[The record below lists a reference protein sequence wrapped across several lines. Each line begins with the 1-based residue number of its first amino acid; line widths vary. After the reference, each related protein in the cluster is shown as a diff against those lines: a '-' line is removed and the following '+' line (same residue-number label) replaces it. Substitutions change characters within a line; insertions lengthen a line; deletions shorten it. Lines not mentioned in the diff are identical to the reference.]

1 MKHSGKF
8 PRSFLFWGLFLL
20 LIIVVINPH
29 WGWGQLQENRTGKNL
44 GVARNSLLGELA
56 TRGKT
61 SISGQEILKM
71 VDNRSVGEEAPSDL
85 QAKMVMRIIDA
96 RQNEKKRELRVWSKN
111 RPGEDDWR
119 VMKFLSPPD
128 VRGVG
133 FLVLADDQ
141 MYLYLPEFRRIRR
154 IASHNK
160 SERFMGSDFSYE
172 DLSTG
177 GLAKYYQATLVEEN
191 STTWHLELVL
201 KPGADK
207 PYPRIEMWVD
217 KETHLPRRYLL
228 YDKSG
233 EPWKEASQKVKQ
245 IEGYWLPVETV
256 MKDLKAQTRTILTME
271 EIKVN
276 TGLKDNIFTQRFLKR
291 RVR

>member
-1 MKHSGKF
+1 MNLKRDFYKGILPLFMWLILVLTVNSFGSKRTLHCDGGGLYQGEIAGAGFYWSF
-8 PRSFLFWGLFLL
+8 PTSAG
-20 LIIVVINPH
+20 V
-29 WGWGQLQENRTGKNL
+29 QLS
-44 GVARNSLLGELA
+44 A
-56 TRGKT
+56 
-61 SISGQEILKM
+61 QEILKM
-71 VDNRSVGEEAPSDL
+71 VDARSVGEEAPSDL
-85 QAKMVMRIIDA
+85 QAKMVMRIIDS
-96 RQNEKKRELRVWSKN
+96 RQNEKRRELRVWSKN

-177 GLAKYYQATLVEEN
+177 GFARFYQATLLDEDA
-191 STTWHLELVL
+191 TTWHLELVL
-201 KPGADK
+201 KAGADK
-207 PYPRIEMWVD
+207 PYPRVELWVD
-217 KETHLPRRYLL
+217 KETHLLHRFLL
-228 YDKSG
+228 YDRSG
-233 EPWKEASQKVKQ
+233 EVWKEAFQEVSRIGDYWVPVK
-245 IEGYWLPVETV
+245 TT
-256 MKDLKAQTRTILTME
+256 MKDLKAHTKTILTME
-271 EIKVN
+271 EIQVN
-276 TGLKDNIFTQRFLKR
+276 VGLEEGIFTQRFLKR